1 MSVFV
6 FVVASDAR
14 VKDGPYLSLLVY
26 ELPAISSAH
35 DVIIAM
41 PPAFFFSPHH
51 QAPTLRQRAQA
62 AATAIHASWPATR
75 IRLFGSVARGTCHA
89 NSDIDLVVEG
99 LPPGDALQAW
109 LVAERAAET
118 EHIDVLRYEDCPT
131 YLREAIDAEAT
142 TA

>member
-1 MSVFV
+1 MSVCFMSV
-6 FVVASDAR
+6 MSVVLCLFGLHTQNLAHNL
-14 VKDGPYLSLLVY
+14 LS
-26 ELPAISSAH
+26 
-35 DVIIAM
+35 AM
-41 PPAFFFSPHH
+41 PSERTSPPHR
-51 QAPTLRQRAQA
+51 QALALRQRAHA
-62 AATAIHASWPATR
+62 AATAIHAAWPATR

-99 LPPGDALQAW
+99 LSPGDVLQAW

-131 YLREAIDAEAT
+131 YLRAAIDAEAT